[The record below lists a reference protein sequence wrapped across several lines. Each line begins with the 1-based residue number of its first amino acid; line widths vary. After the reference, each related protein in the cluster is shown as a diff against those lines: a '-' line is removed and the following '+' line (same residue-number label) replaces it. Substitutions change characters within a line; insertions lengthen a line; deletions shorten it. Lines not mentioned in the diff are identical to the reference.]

1 MQDKNHPK
9 GIRIEI
15 GSKTINVASYI
26 LFGRIL
32 TFAMIGIAL
41 ILVTRILGPTQY
53 GIYTLAVAF
62 AGIFGSIGYFGV
74 GTALNKFIA
83 EYKEKKD
90 KYEISTIFSNAL
102 FLVIITGV
110 VLTAISFLLSNFISG
125 YIFHT
130 SSMSYVIKAVS
141 FWIITAMLFGT
152 VYDSLLGFG
161 NGRNVAIAASIQAFF
176 QAGIS
181 IVLALM
187 GFGAL
192 APIFGL
198 VFGYFIG
205 FIIGI
210 TLMFR
215 YNKLHLTLPS
225 AFHIKKLVGFSLPV
239 ATASIFG
246 GLIGSFGLVLLGY
259 FTVPAVL
266 GNIGIASRTSSLLSI
281 VFDSISFAI
290 LPTFSAVASNLKL
303 KKQIGRLY
311 GYTVYLAILFVSP
324 LLFYIAI
331 FSLPFSYTLFGGSY
345 SSAPLYM
352 SVLSIGL
359 LIGIAGSYANTVL
372 ISSGHVKLSLK
383 YNSMAYIIIFIL
395 FVILIPLF
403 GGLGYALVSFLIAP
417 LLLDIIIIKGL
428 LKLIK
433 VDFRIRKLLG
443 IIIANILVS
452 LLLYP
457 LYFISNG
464 IMLLVLAAA
473 GFCILYPLISVIMG
487 GADKGDTNT
496 IKELS
501 KGIPV
506 AGRAM
511 FILAEYAD
519 LVIR

>member
-1 MQDKNHPK
+1 MKNSI
-9 GIRIEI
+9 GI
-15 GSKTINVASYI
+15 GLKTVNVASYI

-90 KYEISTIFSNAL
+90 KDEISTIFSNAL

-110 VLTAISFLLSNFISG
+110 ILTAISFFLSNFISG

-161 NGRNVAIAASIQAFF
+161 NGRNVAIAASVQAFF

-181 IVLALM
+181 IAFALM

-205 FIIGI
+205 FAIGI

-215 YNKLHLTLPS
+215 YNKLHLTMPS
-225 AFHIKKLVGFSLPV
+225 LMHIKRLVGFSLPL
-239 ATASIFG
+239 ATANIFG

-290 LPTFSAVASNLKL
+290 LPTFSAVTSNLKL

-383 YNSMAYIIIFIL
+383 YNSIAYIIMLIL
-395 FVILIPLF
+395 FLILIPIF
-403 GGLGYALVSFLIAP
+403 GGLAYVLISFLIAP
-417 LLLDIIIIKGL
+417 ILLDIIIIRGILRLMKVNFRSR
-428 LKLIK
+428 KL
-433 VDFRIRKLLG
+433 FRIM
-443 IIIANILVS
+443 IANITVS
-452 LLLYP
+452 IILFP
-457 LYFISNG
+457 LYFAFNG
-464 IMLLVLAAA
+464 IILLALAAM
-473 GFCILYPLISVIMG
+473 GFCILYPIFVVIAG
-487 GADKGDTNT
+487 GVDVGDINT
-496 IKELS
+496 IKDIS
-501 KGIPV
+501 NGVPI
-506 AGRAM
+506 AGRIVQI
-511 FILAEYAD
+511 FIDYAKMA
-519 LVIR
+519 IR